1 MLNHTSTQHSPWY
14 VLPADDEWHGRHILT
29 EIMIKVLEKIDPK
42 FPKISG
48 EDTKKLEHFIKR
60 IRTRIE

>member
-1 MLNHTSTQHSPWY
+1 MLNNTSTRHSPWY
-14 VLPADDEWHGRHILT
+14 ILPADDEWHSRRIIT

-48 EDTKKLEHFIKR
+48 KDKKLLDKYIKKLEN
-60 IRTRIE
+60 E